1 MIEIQHLTFRY
12 ERAQQPALRDISLT
26 VPQGD
31 FLGIIG
37 PSGAGKST
45 LLSALSGVIPHHFTG
60 DFYGAC
66 LVDGMDTVEVTP
78 TDLSRVV
85 GSVFQDVDAQMVSSV
100 VEDELLFALENFG
113 VPQQEL
119 DARVQEALLTVG
131 IEDLRHRALDTLS
144 GGQKQKVAI
153 AAVLAMR
160 PKVLALD
167 EPTGELDPMSS
178 EAVFS
183 VLRALNEQGTTII
196 VVEQKIALLAACCK
210 TLCVLDQGQ
219 VALHGPVR
227 QVLAQSDRLTEIG
240 VHCPR
245 VVSLHRDLI
254 EGGINPGPVPVH
266 VEEAVSMVK
275 GVLA

>member
-1 MIEIQHLTFRY
+1 MIDIQNLTFRY
-12 ERAQQPALRDISLT
+12 ERAQAPALCGVNLR
-26 VPQGD
+26 VPEGD

-45 LLSALSGVIPHHFTG
+45 LLSAVSGVIPHHYPG

-113 VPQQEL
+113 VPQKDL
-119 DARVQEALLTVG
+119 DARVQEALAFVG
-131 IEDLRHRALDTLS
+131 IADLRHRALDTLS

-167 EPTGELDPMSS
+167 EPTGELDPVSS

-183 VLRALNEQGTTII
+183 VLRALNAQGTTIL
-196 VVEQKIALLAACCK
+196 VVEQKIALLSACCK
-210 TLCVLDQGQ
+210 TLCVLDQGEI
-219 VALHGPVR
+219 ALHGPVR
-227 QVLAQSDRLTEIG
+227 EVLAQSDRLTEIG

-245 VVSLHRDLI
+245 VVSLHKDLVQ
-254 EGGINPGPVPVH
+254 GGVSHGPVPVD
-266 VEEAVSMVK
+266 VDEAVTMVRE
-275 GVLA
+275 VLA